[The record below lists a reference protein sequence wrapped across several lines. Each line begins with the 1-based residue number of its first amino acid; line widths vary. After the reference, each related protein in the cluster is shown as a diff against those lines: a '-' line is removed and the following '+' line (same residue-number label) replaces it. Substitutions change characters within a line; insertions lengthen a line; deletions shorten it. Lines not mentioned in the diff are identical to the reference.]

1 MINEAE
7 GTVLFVDDEQ
17 SILEISREYF
27 QRMGYVVLTAE
38 NGVKA
43 LEIVNSLAID
53 CCVTDINMP
62 NMDGLELA
70 GRIRQIDN
78 TIPVV
83 IITGY
88 PSMDT
93 AIQTMKNGVVDF
105 LVKPISLKQ
114 MHLCLQRVLRE
125 RRLFAENML
134 LKNEIERKKRLE
146 TLNKEL
152 ITKVEELGIMNKIMR
167 DFENIRSIQEVFKQA
182 VSLAV
187 ELTPAEEI
195 KFYVVNEAFD
205 EPFEVA
211 SCLSDNREPSLH
223 NEHQP
228 IFPRQKLAAC
238 LTEQEDSLPAVPE
251 EEKAIIADSDA
262 ANVDDSEMETGIKR
276 FIMESLSDR
285 IPLIISD
292 NPNDGSSCGNSR
304 ARLLPNTVR
313 SFMMVPLKIRKKLFG
328 VLTALIKKR
337 EQSFKRRDLYF
348 LTIMSQKAALALENL
363 ALYENIYD
371 NLISTLSAF
380 VTAVEARDSYTH
392 QHSNR
397 VTEVALRI
405 GEELGVSKEDLNVL
419 NFAGRLHDIG
429 KIGIRDDI
437 LLKPGKL
444 TTAEFEKIKE
454 HPVIGANIIGQLG
467 LWERE
472 QQIIR
477 YHHERF
483 DGKGYPEGLGENDIP
498 MLARILSVADAYD
511 AMASDRAYRK
521 KMETSLILKI
531 ISDNSGTQFDPM
543 MAEVLIELSHDGK
556 IDDIYL

>member
-1 MINEAE
+1 MKSMTDEAE
-7 GTVLFVDDEQ
+7 ATILFVDDEQ
-17 SILEISREYF
+17 SILDISQEYF
-27 QRMGYVVLTAE
+27 QRMGYEVLTAE
-38 NGVKA
+38 NGLRA
-43 LEIVNSLAID
+43 LEIIKDQAID
-53 CCVTDINMP
+53 CCITDINMP

-70 GRIRQIDN
+70 GRIRDIDN

-88 PSMDT
+88 PSMAT

-134 LKNEIERKKRLE
+134 LKNEVESKRRLE
-146 TLNKEL
+146 ILNTEL
-152 ITKVEELGIMNKIMR
+152 TAKVEELGIMNKIMR
-167 DFENIRSIQEVFKQA
+167 DFESIRSIREVFQQA

-187 ELTPAEEI
+187 DITPAEEI
-195 KFYVVNEAFD
+195 RFYVVNEAFD

-211 SCLSDNREPSLH
+211 CGQKN
-223 NEHQP
+223 QP
-228 IFPRQKLAAC
+228 HEVCEVRTLDESGQKYRPENAASMHTSHTD
-238 LTEQEDSLPAVPE
+238 TED
-251 EEKAIIADSDA
+251 
-262 ANVDDSEMETGIKR
+262 EMTVKR
-276 FIMESLSDR
+276 FVTNSLSDR
-285 IPLIISD
+285 VPVIIPTNPPSTNLSD
-292 NPNDGSSCGNSR
+292 VSMEG
-304 ARLLPNTVR
+304 LPHTVK
-313 SFMMVPLKIRKKLFG
+313 SFMMVPLKIRQKLFG
-328 VLTALIKKR
+328 VLTAVIKHEDHR
-337 EQSFKRRDLYF
+337 FTQRDLYF

-397 VTEVALRI
+397 VTEVALCI
-405 GEELGVSKEDLNVL
+405 GQEMGLSKEDLNVL

-444 TTAEFEKIKE
+444 TPAEFEKIKE

-483 DGKGYPEGLGENDIP
+483 DGKGYPEGLRENHIP
-498 MLARILSVADAYD
+498 LLARILAVADAYD

-521 KMETSLILKI
+521 KMETPIILEI
-531 ISDNSGTQFDPM
+531 IRENSGTQFDPVV
-543 MAEVLIELSHDGK
+543 AEAFFTVHREGRINA
-556 IDDIYL
+556 IY